1 MVIFLYQKG
10 ADTQCV
16 FLIQKA
22 LGKVSH
28 VSSLQPF
35 VHLDVSTMA
44 VPLCSLSGTQAL
56 GPRAPEHKCLLQPTA
71 VLIKACST
79 MGKMGGSE
87 KENSHT
93 LKSRG

>member
-1 MVIFLYQKG
+1 MVIFFLYQKG
-10 ADTQCV
+10 ADPQCV

-35 VHLDVSTMA
+35 VHLDVSTVA

-56 GPRAPEHKCLLQPTA
+56 GPRAPEHKCLVQLTA

-87 KENSHT
+87 RERT
-93 LKSRG
+93 PIP